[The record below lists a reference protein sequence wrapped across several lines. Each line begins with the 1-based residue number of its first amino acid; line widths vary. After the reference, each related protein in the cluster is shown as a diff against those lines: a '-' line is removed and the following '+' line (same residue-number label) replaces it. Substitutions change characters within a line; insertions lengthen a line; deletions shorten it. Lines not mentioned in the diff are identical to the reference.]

1 MYSLHK
7 LSKYLEGDEDVG
19 DGNSHDEV
27 DSVVRGVKKR
37 MKFRQAVITVLNRL
51 NSSQYHSTGINSVM
65 ALFLALHKKNCK
77 FIFDLYLFLKFF
89 LADGVHVQANPSAAS
104 TPTVGQDR
112 IERIEHPGVSALKKP
127 YMRQVTTPGL
137 NDTPLSTTSRHSR
150 HLRIDKTVILK
161 RCNSIEFG
169 SPQVFR
175 IA

>member
-77 FIFDLYLFLKFF
+77 FIFDLYLFFKFF
-89 LADGVHVQANPSAAS
+89 LQMVLMYKLILLLHLLRQLVK
-104 TPTVGQDR
+104 
-112 IERIEHPGVSALKKP
+112 IELKE
-127 YMRQVTTPGL
+127 L
-137 NDTPLSTTSRHSR
+137 N
-150 HLRIDKTVILK
+150 IL
-161 RCNSIEFG
+161 EL
-169 SPQVFR
+169 VL
-175 IA
+175 